1 MSKETFKAFAR
12 NHPELATSVL
22 KIILLGKNS
31 MKYMKSMVK
40 AVISGILI

>member
-22 KIILLGKNS
+22 KNNTTWQ
-31 MKYMKSMVK
+31 KSMVK